1 MKSEVVSLLLFQDSF
16 KTSWV
21 GVMQTITKDEFAIAF
36 WQMYEYFYKC
46 IQIGDD
52 YIEKSWEINTFLTLT
67 IVFLL
72 KYSSLIMIPP
82 RSYDG
87 RYAIWFIWILF
98 SKGV

>member
-1 MKSEVVSLLLFQDSF
+1 VKSEVVSLLLFQDSF

-52 YIEKSWEINTFLTLT
+52 YIEKS
-67 IVFLL
+67 
-72 KYSSLIMIPP
+72 
-82 RSYDG
+82 
-87 RYAIWFIWILF
+87 
-98 SKGV
+98 